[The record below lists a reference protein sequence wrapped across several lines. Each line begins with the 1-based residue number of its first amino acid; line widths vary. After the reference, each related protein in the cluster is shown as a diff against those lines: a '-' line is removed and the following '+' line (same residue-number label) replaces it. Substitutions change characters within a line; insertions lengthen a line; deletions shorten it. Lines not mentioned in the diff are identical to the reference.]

1 MDGIIIINKPQN
13 CTSHDIVYKIK
24 KITNQK
30 VGHTGTLDPLA
41 EGVLPILIGKATRC
55 SKYLINHNKKYIVK
69 LKLGVRTDTLD
80 EEGNIIEKKN
90 VNSKIMDKINLEN
103 TLKTF
108 IGKQTQVPP
117 IYSAIKVNG
126 KKLYEYARKGQ
137 KVEIPKREINI
148 YEIDLLNIDKQEKI
162 IEFKVFCSK
171 GTYIRTLCEDI
182 AKKLGTIGY
191 MKNLKRVEVGNFSIE
206 QSISIQEFENDIEL
220 KKEIEKKIINLEN
233 LFADNPKIELKNKE
247 LTKFLN
253 GGKIIV
259 KKENGVYSVFER
271 KKIYRNWYRK
281 Q

>member
-24 KITNQK
+24 KLTNQK

-41 EGVLPILIGKATRC
+41 EGVLPILVGKATRC

-69 LKLGVRTDTLD
+69 LKLGVKTDTLD
-80 EEGNIIEKKN
+80 EEGKIIEKKN
-90 VNSKIMDKINLEN
+90 VDSKIMDKTNIEN
-103 TLKTF
+103 TLELF
-108 IGKQTQVPP
+108 IGKQTQIPP

-137 KVEIPKREINI
+137 KVEIPKREIEI
-148 YEIDLLNIDKQEKI
+148 YEMTLLNIDKKENI
-162 IEFKVFCSK
+162 IEFKVYCSK

-191 MKNLKRVEVGNFSIE
+191 MKNLIRVQVGNFCIE
-206 QSISIQEFENDIEL
+206 QSINIQEFENDLEL
-220 KKEIEKKIINLEN
+220 KKEIEKNLINLEKF
-233 LFADNPKIELKNKE
+233 FADRSKIELNNKKIS
-247 LTKFLN
+247 KFLN

-259 KKENGVYSVFER
+259 EKENGVYSVFER
-271 KKIYRNWYRK
+271 KQVYWNWDCK
-281 Q
+281 